1 MSVTE
6 QGEIGML
13 ERALRDN
20 EDVPRPPV
28 GLDDED
34 LGHLGP
40 IEIVVVA
47 TASEFPLQKLSDKP
61 QLALI
66 ERRLWA

>member
-1 MSVTE
+1 
-6 QGEIGML
+6 
-13 ERALRDN
+13 
-20 EDVPRPPV
+20 V

-40 IEIVVVA
+40 IEIVAVA

-66 ERRLWA
+66 ERRQWA